1 MDVNE
6 KTHLLHPNNVISP
19 SASMVSIVEDIQR
32 EIDEP
37 SSSSSSSSIHMDPNP
52 LGESLETIDRGIELE
67 FTYWLMKK
75 RQWSRIQRG
84 TFTNEKRGFSILW
97 FLFFIV
103 AFGVYLF
110 LQIYH
115 FRRTNGYILEFILM
129 GVVSFI
135 LGITAPRFAWIVRI
149 ILLEGYSIL
158 YLFFIFNLYYE
169 KQYYIPLVSL
179 GSGILVFSI
188 ICFFVYPY
196 LMRCM
201 FSITGGITLNVDK
214 DHWVKGESNRFTIK
228 QKSLFHKPTTC
239 IYEGPLLDGRPHGIG
254 TWMDTSFQGELLTG
268 IWEYGIPLGP
278 FESIENDTRSLLVNL
293 RIIYGTN
300 GGGKSWLDRIP
311 LNTGVASIEC
321 CVSGNFMKGYPKVSM
336 IQGPDLCRCSQ
347 NNCICIKN
355 VLEKKAYRHI
365 DDDKQLTSVVVS
377 LDRRLDTLAISGY
390 KTLHNNKNK
399 KVTIEMGKDSIK
411 NTPKLIVDSN
421 WISSESNEGILFI
434 HGYDHDLKD
443 ALKRFAQFLAL
454 GHFPNY
460 IKPFVFNWPSSTSP
474 LLYWCAHSVA
484 SDNDNHRDLQ
494 KFIQSLANAGI
505 RNLHIM
511 CHSMG
516 TRFLLRSFSKIK
528 KVFTKRKAIMSP
540 NHSFNN
546 IQNAV
551 NPQQHHSIPIINNND
566 QHHQR
571 KSHSS
576 NSNKIKIN
584 LTNLIFLNPDY
595 EINTF
600 KNDYSELTSYCP
612 RITVYADHRDVA
624 IKMAFRITQ
633 KQNLGNNIQPIP
645 NEDEDGGFLDLDI
658 IDTGDLDSNMSE
670 RHHSFFNINRLMV
683 DDLNDLIVTGKRA
696 SERTTRLKCVGDVYR
711 FSILPSSVVVV

>member
-1 MDVNE
+1 MTLKINKADE
-6 KTHLLHPNNVISP
+6 RTHLLGNNP
-19 SASMVSIVEDIQR
+19 SQSTVNIIQDIKN
-32 EIDEP
+32 EVDEVDDNG
-37 SSSSSSSSIHMDPNP
+37 SSSISMVNP
-52 LGESLETIDRGIELE
+52 LRESMETIERATELE
-67 FTYWLMKK
+67 FTYWIMKK

-97 FLFFIV
+97 FLFFMIV
-103 AFGVYLF
+103 YGVYLF

-115 FRRTNGYILEFILM
+115 FERIDGYILEFILM
-129 GVVSFI
+129 GFISFS
-135 LGITAPRFAWIVRI
+135 LGLLVPRFAIIVRI
-149 ILLEGYSIL
+149 VFLEVYSTL

-169 KQYYIPLVSL
+169 KQYYIPLISL
-179 GSGILVFSI
+179 GSGVLVFSI

-196 LMRCM
+196 IMRCI
-201 FSITGGITLNVDK
+201 FSITGAITLNVDK
-214 DHWVKGESNRFTIK
+214 DQWVRGESNRFTIK
-228 QKSLFHKPTTC
+228 QKNLFQKPSTC

-254 TWMDTSFQGELLTG
+254 TWMDTSYQGELLTG
-268 IWEYGIPLGP
+268 FWEDGIPLGP
-278 FESIENDTRSLLVNL
+278 FESMENDTRSLLVNL

-311 LNTGVASIEC
+311 LNIGVASIEC
-321 CVSGNFMKGYPKVSM
+321 CVSGNFFKGYPKVSM
-336 IQGPDLCRCSQ
+336 IKGPDLCKCQNRCT
-347 NNCICIKN
+347 CIQS
-355 VLEKKAYRHI
+355 LLDKKYYRHI
-365 DDDKQLTSVVVS
+365 DDDKTITSIVVS
-377 LDRRLDTLAISGY
+377 LDKKMDALAISGF
-390 KTLHNNKNK
+390 KPLHPKNK
-399 KVTIEMGKDSIK
+399 TVSIEIGRQE
-411 NTPKLIVDSN
+411 NVQKLIVDNN
-421 WISSESNEGILFI
+421 WISSQSNEGILFI

-494 KFIQSLANAGI
+494 KFIESLGQSGI

-516 TRFLLRSFSKIK
+516 TRFFLRSFSKIK
-528 KVFTKRKAIMSP
+528 KAFAKRKPIVYS
-540 NHSFNN
+540 NNNNSNNNNENFNN
-546 IQNAV
+546 N
-551 NPQQHHSIPIINNND
+551 NNNNNNND
-566 QHHQR
+566 I
-571 KSHSS
+571 SSSS
-576 NSNKIKIN
+576 NSGFVQQPEQDKSLKYINKIN

-600 KNDYSELTSYCP
+600 KNDYGELRNYCP
-612 RITVYADHRDVA
+612 RITVYADHRDEA

-633 KQNLGNNIQPIP
+633 KRNLGNNIFGIV
-645 NEDEDGGFLDLDI
+645 DDDGGMLDVDI

-683 DDLNDLIVTGKRA
+683 DDLHDLIVTGKRA
-696 SERTTRLKCVGDVYR
+696 MDRTSRLKSVGDVFR
-711 FSILPSSVVVV
+711 FSILPSTVVVV